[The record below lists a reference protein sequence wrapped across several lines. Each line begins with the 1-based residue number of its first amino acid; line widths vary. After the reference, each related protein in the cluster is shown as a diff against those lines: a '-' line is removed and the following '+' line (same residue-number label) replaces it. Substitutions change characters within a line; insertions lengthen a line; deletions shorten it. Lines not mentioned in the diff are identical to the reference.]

1 MQQGRRT
8 IVSPYGSEF
17 HPVRQQTDV
26 LCPKLRLRTQA
37 KGQSPVSRPFQHPG
51 GGRIIQVDGGHTAA
65 VEQQELGLQ
74 ISIHGPVKIQ
84 MILTQVRKAA
94 YGEGHAF
101 HPVQA
106 QGMGGD
112 LHYPIAAACVDHF
125 PEQTLQIPGFRR
137 GVHRVVL
144 ALPGDVPVGSDES
157 HRRTGAG
164 LQDAAD
170 QMGGGGLPVGSGH
183 PHDLQLFRRPIQQIC
198 RKEPESFSAVFHPDE
213 GAFRFRDLLAYHRRA
228 PPLQGGRNVFMS
240 VCLIS
245 PHRNEKGAGADFSAV
260 ITDVCDL
267 QFRGSAQLQHRDVPQ
282 DFFQFHARV
291 SMIDRSVSIRPTSI
305 TVPKATCSPGSR
317 LWRCTS
323 MVLESVGG
331 TPEVRTNSP
340 KASKYCT
347 AAR

>member
-1 MQQGRRT
+1 MKKGT
-8 IVSPYGSEF
+8 FE
-17 HPVRQQTDV
+17 VRCNTRIAEKTYRMLLEGDISAV
-26 LCPKLRLRTQA
+26 TAP
-37 KGQSPVSRPFQHPG
+37 GQFVN
-51 GGRIIQVDGGHTAA
+51 IELDGFF
-65 VEQQELGLQ
+65 L
-74 ISIHGPVKIQ
+74 
-84 MILTQVRKAA
+84 
-94 YGEGHAF
+94 
-101 HPVQA
+101 
-106 QGMGGD
+106 
-112 LHYPIAAACVDHF
+112 
-125 PEQTLQIPGFRR
+125 
-137 GVHRVVL
+137 
-144 ALPGDVPVGSDES
+144 
-157 HRRTGAG
+157 
-164 LQDAAD
+164 
-170 QMGGGGLPVGSGH
+170 
-183 PHDLQLFRRPIQQIC
+183 RRPIQQIC
-198 RKEPESFSAVFHPDE
+198 REEPESFSAVFHPDE
-213 GAFRFRDLLAYHRRA
+213 GAFRFRDLLAYHRRG

-245 PHRNEKGAGADFSAV
+245 PHRNEKGAGTDFSAV
-260 ITDVCDL
+260 ITDVRDL